1 MSITRA
7 ILHIGAG
14 KCGSSALQEYL
25 SQSIDLKDSQNNR
38 AVYGV
43 LRPDGTII
51 TRNVVS
57 ELALKSVFQYAS
69 SPNLKNIKGPDAA
82 AKSLASL
89 EKIDA
94 DTLILSSEGWINDP
108 EAAAEKLSWLS
119 KYDVEIV
126 VYVRPPVLWLNS
138 AWWQWGAWSNV
149 DFDQWINSSESMTYW
164 AVFLK
169 RWENLPF
176 INKMSVRLLPKN
188 IVADFLTLTDLHENS
203 TTNSNSETISNVSLP
218 GSVLRVYQKY
228 RELRPSPHESNI
240 DFSLSRRLSGIKQ
253 SPDWVINSEKI
264 EAIISNTNVHN
275 EKLKG
280 YFDTTQLASFNSDS
294 RWWSADAFQTQ
305 AAISSERKITEDE
318 MQEIVVQSFH
328 SLHQA
333 ELEIIELKNRLRK
346 MSA

>member
-1 MSITRA
+1 MTIARV

-25 SQSIDLKDSQNNR
+25 SQSIDLKDSKNNK

-51 TRNVVS
+51 TRKEVS

-69 SPNLKNIKGPDAA
+69 SPNLKNIKGSDAA
-82 AKSLASL
+82 ENSLKSL
-89 EKIDA
+89 KTIDA

-108 EAAAEKLSWLS
+108 EAAAERLNWL
-119 KYDVEIV
+119 KPYDVEIV
-126 VYVRPPVLWLNS
+126 TYVRPPVLWLNS

-149 DFDQWINSSESMTYW
+149 DFDRWINSSESMTYW
-164 AVFLK
+164 SVYLK
-169 RWENLPF
+169 RWESLPF
-176 INKMSVRLLPKN
+176 INKTSVRLLPKN
-188 IVADFLTLTDLHENS
+188 IVTDFLTLTDLHESSTANS
-203 TTNSNSETISNVSLP
+203 KLETVSNVSLP

-253 SPDWVINSEKI
+253 SPDWVIDAEKI
-264 EAIISNTNVHN
+264 AAIIGNTKVHN
-275 EKLKG
+275 EELKG
-280 YFDTTQLASFNSDS
+280 YFDATQLASFTSDS

-305 AAISSERKITEDE
+305 AVISSERKITEDE
-318 MQEIVVQSFH
+318 MQEIVVHSFH
-328 SLHQA
+328 SLHRA
-333 ELEIIELKNRLRK
+333 ELEIIDLKDKLRK